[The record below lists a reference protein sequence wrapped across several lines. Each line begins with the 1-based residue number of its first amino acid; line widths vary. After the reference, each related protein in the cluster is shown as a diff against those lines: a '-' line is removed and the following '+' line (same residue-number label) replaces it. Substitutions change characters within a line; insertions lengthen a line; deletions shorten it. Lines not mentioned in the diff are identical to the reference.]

1 MLKIERKEKNVFPFK
16 ELAPMELFYRD
27 DDKENVYYSYFD
39 SNGAFTAVNLTTGEE
54 ANSLSNGEIIT
65 RIQGTLTIHGQAVKA
80 YLFYLTR
87 WAGRPRRGR
96 PAIPS
101 PHLIWQ
107 FSLLK
112 VGPAY
117 APLHSRKAG
126 LISQPCGPV
135 LESVGAHMAPGE
147 V

>member
-1 MLKIERKEKNVFPFK
+1 MLKIERDKKNIFPFK
-16 ELAPMELFYRD
+16 ELAPMELFYREA
-27 DDKENVYYSYFD
+27 DKDIYYSYFD
-39 SNGAFTAVNLTTGEE
+39 SNGMFTAVNLSTGKGAEDLLTT
-54 ANSLSNGEIIT
+54 EIVT

-80 YLFYLTR
+80 YLFYLTH

-96 PAIPS
+96 PVIPS

-117 APLHSRKAG
+117 APLLSRKAR

-135 LESVGAHMAPGE
+135 LEPVGAHMAPGE